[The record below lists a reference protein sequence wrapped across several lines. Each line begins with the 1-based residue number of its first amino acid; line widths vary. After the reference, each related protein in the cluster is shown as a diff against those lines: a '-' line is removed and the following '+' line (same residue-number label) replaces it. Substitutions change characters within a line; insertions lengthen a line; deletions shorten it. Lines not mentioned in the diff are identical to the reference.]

1 MVRIVLKKWSELSI
15 RWPELVRVV
24 LVRVVFG
31 QSCLVSLLSTWMN
44 ICHPRNPNNPVV
56 ILRFAILSSDSADR
70 GRSNIRVTPPPL
82 FFPIMFNTGKMEG
95 NVSSKISSYT
105 VNPIT
110 VYTIENKFVLELF
123 TELFS
128 VIY

>member
-1 MVRIVLKKWSELSI
+1 
-15 RWPELVRVV
+15 
-24 LVRVVFG
+24 
-31 QSCLVSLLSTWMN
+31 
-44 ICHPRNPNNPVV
+44 
-56 ILRFAILSSDSADR
+56 
-70 GRSNIRVTPPPL
+70 
-82 FFPIMFNTGKMEG
+82 MEG